1 MKNYRIFNN
10 AKVVMAALAM
20 GAMATACSD
29 WDDHYDANT
38 SVIGSSSANL
48 WENISANANLS
59 EFAQLAKKTG
69 YDKILQSS
77 QTFTVW
83 APLNGTFDFETLNNT
98 DLTSV
103 ADLTNEFMRNH
114 VAHFSYPA
122 SGPINER
129 VFMLN
134 EKMNIFQGNGTYQMG
149 GVQLEKANIP
159 SCNGT
164 LHTLGGKLKFNYNIF
179 ESLNNKTYPLDSIS
193 AYFAKYNY
201 KELDLDASVKGP
213 VVDGEITYLDSVT
226 VDFNYMCN
234 LLRTYID
241 REDSTY
247 TMIVP
252 TNEGWIKAMATLDN
266 YYKYI
271 PSYAYFKEFPQTL
284 NSATANQIDYELI
297 DDAYLADSL
306 KKLNIVMNL
315 AYNNKYYGNVKLP
328 ALQHGETLQ
337 TDSLV
342 SINHEILYTED
353 AARLFGGTIAKEE
366 KSNGYLW
373 IADTLHIRPWNSWKP
388 EVKVQGE
395 MSSSVA
401 ATFNGTTSRVSVNS
415 INRNQNVEGILSN
428 NAYAEIR
435 PTSSSGNP
443 EVDFYLDGVCAGK
456 YMLYVAVVP
465 ANIDSTMY
473 VTSVLPNRMQV
484 KCGYHNEKGK
494 YAEKTFSGYFQN
506 DVTKV
511 DEVKIGEIEF
521 PVSTA
526 GLEKAKPYVRLLS
539 RVTSSIASKYDRTL
553 RIDYIKLVPIELYDY
568 LQENPDYKYYQSL
581 F

>member
-38 SVIGSSSANL
+38 SVIGSSSATL
-48 WENISANANLS
+48 WENIKANPNLS
-59 EFAQLAKKTG
+59 EFAQLATKAG
-69 YDKILQSS
+69 YDKVLQSS

-149 GVQLEKANIP
+149 GVQLENANIP

-179 ESLNNKTYPLDSIS
+179 ESLNNKTYALDSIT
-193 AYFAKYNY
+193 AYFEKYNY

-234 LLRTYID
+234 MLRTYID

-252 TNEGWIKAMATLDN
+252 TNEAWNKAMATLDN
-266 YYKYI
+266 YYKYL

-284 NSATANQIDYELI
+284 NGATASQIDYELI
-297 DDAYLADSL
+297 DDEYLADSI
-306 KKLNIVMNL
+306 KKLAIVMDL

-342 SINHEILYTED
+342 STTGSIIYAED

-373 IADTLHIRPWNSWKP
+373 IADSLHIRPWNSWKP
-388 EVKVQGE
+388 VVKVQGE
-395 MSSSVA
+395 YTSYVA
-401 ATFNGTTSRVSVNS
+401 GNFNGTVSRVSVNS

-443 EVDFYLDGVCAGK
+443 EVDFYLPGVRAGK

-494 YAEKTFSGYFQN
+494 YVENTFKGYFEN

-526 GLEKAKPYVRLLS
+526 GLENAKPYVRLLS
-539 RVTSSIASKYDRTL
+539 RVTSGISSKYDRTL

>member
-29 WDDHYDANT
+29 WDDHYEANS
-38 SVIGSSSANL
+38 SVTGSSSATL

-69 YDKILQSS
+69 YDKVLQSS

-83 APLNGTFDFETLNNT
+83 APLNGTFDFETLNNSDVT
-98 DLTSV
+98 
-103 ADLTNEFMRNH
+103 DLTNEFMRNH
-114 VAHFSYPA
+114 VARFSYPA
-122 SGPINER
+122 SGPVNER

-149 GVQLEKANIP
+149 DVKLQDINIA
-159 SCNGT
+159 SSNGT
-164 LHTLGGKLKFNYNIF
+164 MHTLDGKLDFNYNIF
-179 ESLNNKTYPLDSIS
+179 ESLNTKTYALDSITE
-193 AYFAKYNY
+193 YFKHFNQE
-201 KELDLDASVKGP
+201 KLDLDASVKGP
-213 VVDGEITYLDSVT
+213 VVDGEITYLDSVK
-226 VDFNYMCN
+226 VEYNQLCN
-234 LLRTYID
+234 LINAHID

-252 TNEGWIKAMATLDN
+252 TNEAWNKAMATLDN

-271 PSYAYFKEFPQTL
+271 PSYQYFKEFPQTL
-284 NSATANQIDYELI
+284 KGADASQVDYDLI
-297 DDAYLADSL
+297 DDVYLADSL
-306 KKLNIVMNL
+306 KKLFLVADL
-315 AYNNKYYGNVKLP
+315 AFNNKYYGNVKLP
-328 ALQHGETLQ
+328 GLQHGESLQ

-342 SINHEILYTED
+342 STVYDILYTED
-353 AARLFGGTIAKEE
+353 AKRLFDGTIAKEE

-373 IADTLHIRPWNSWKP
+373 IADSLHVRPWNSWKP
-388 EVKVQGE
+388 EVIVQGE
-395 MSSSVA
+395 MTSRVA
-401 ATFNGTTSRVSVNS
+401 GTFNGTVSRVNVNS
-415 INRNQNVEGILSN
+415 INKNQNVEGKLSN
-428 NAYAEIR
+428 NAYAEVR
-435 PTSSSGNP
+435 QTSSSGNP
-443 EVDFYLDGVCAGK
+443 EVDFYLPGVRAGK
-456 YMLYVAVVP
+456 YMLYVSIVP

-473 VTSVLPNRMQV
+473 VTSVLPNRLQV

-494 YAEKTFSGYFQN
+494 YAEKSFPGYFEN

-526 GLEKAKPYVRLLS
+526 GLDNAMPYVRLLS
-539 RVTSSIASKYDRTL
+539 RVTSNISDKYDRTI
-553 RIDYIKLVPIELYDY
+553 RIDYIRLVPIELYDY

-581 F
+581 Y

>member
-29 WDDHYDANT
+29 WDDHYEANS
-38 SVIGSSSANL
+38 SVTGSSSATL

-69 YDKILQSS
+69 YDKVLQSS

-83 APLNGTFDFETLNNT
+83 APLNGTFDFETLNNSDVT
-98 DLTSV
+98 E
-103 ADLTNEFMRNH
+103 LTNEFMRNH
-114 VAHFSYPA
+114 VARFSYPA
-122 SGPINER
+122 SGPVNER

-149 GVQLEKANIP
+149 DVKLQDINIA
-159 SCNGT
+159 SSNGT
-164 LHTLGGKLKFNYNIF
+164 MHTIDGKLDFNYNIF
-179 ESLNNKTYPLDSIS
+179 ESLNTKTYALDSITE
-193 AYFAKYNY
+193 YFKHFNQE
-201 KELDLDASVKGP
+201 KLDLDASVKGP
-213 VVDGEITYLDSVT
+213 VVDGEITYLDSVK
-226 VDFNYMCN
+226 VEYNQLCGLIN
-234 LLRTYID
+234 AYID

-252 TNEGWIKAMATLDN
+252 TNEAWDKAMATLDN

-271 PSYAYFKEFPQTL
+271 PSYQYFKEFPKTL
-284 NSATANQIDYELI
+284 TGADASQVDYDLI
-297 DDAYLADSL
+297 DDVYLADSL
-306 KKLNIVMNL
+306 KKLNLVADL
-315 AYNNKYYGNVKLP
+315 AFNNKYYGNVKLP
-328 ALQHGETLQ
+328 ELQHGESLQ

-342 SINHEILYTED
+342 STKDGILYTED
-353 AARLFGGTIAKEE
+353 AKRLFDGTIAKEE

-373 IADTLHIRPWNSWKP
+373 IADSLHVRPWNTWKP
-388 EVKVQGE
+388 EVIVQGE
-395 MSSSVA
+395 MTSRVA
-401 ATFNGTTSRVSVNS
+401 GTFNGTVSRVNVNS
-415 INRNQNVEGILSN
+415 INKNQDVEGKLSN
-428 NAYAEIR
+428 NAYAEVR
-435 PTSSSGNP
+435 PTNPTNNP
-443 EVDFYLDGVCAGK
+443 EVDFYLPGVRAGK
-456 YMLYVAVVP
+456 YMLYVSIVP

-473 VTSVLPNRMQV
+473 VTSVLPNRLQV

-494 YAEKTFSGYFQN
+494 YAEKSFTGYFEN

-526 GLEKAKPYVRLLS
+526 GLDNAMPYVRLLS
-539 RVTSSIASKYDRTL
+539 RVMSNNSAKYDRTI
-553 RIDYIKLVPIELYDY
+553 RIDYIRLVPIELYDY

-581 F
+581 Y

>member
-38 SVIGSSSANL
+38 SVIGSSSATL
-48 WENISANANLS
+48 WENIKANPNLS
-59 EFAQLAKKTG
+59 EFAQLATKAG
-69 YDKILQSS
+69 YDKVLQSS

-149 GVQLEKANIP
+149 GVQLENANIP

-179 ESLNNKTYPLDSIS
+179 ESLNNKTYALDSIT
-193 AYFAKYNY
+193 AYFDKYNY
-201 KELDLDASVKGP
+201 QELDLDASVKGP

-234 LLRTYID
+234 MLRTYID

-252 TNEGWIKAMATLDN
+252 TNEGWNKAMATLDN

-373 IADTLHIRPWNSWKP
+373 IADSLHIRPWNSWKP
-388 EVKVQGE
+388 VVKVQGE

-494 YAEKTFSGYFQN
+494 YVENTFKGYFEN

-526 GLEKAKPYVRLLS
+526 GLENAKPYVRLLS
-539 RVTSSIASKYDRTL
+539 RVTSGISSKYDRTL

>member
-38 SVIGSSSANL
+38 SVIGSSSATL
-48 WENISANANLS
+48 WENIKANPNLS
-59 EFAQLAKKTG
+59 EFAQLATKAG
-69 YDKILQSS
+69 YDKVLQSS

-149 GVQLEKANIP
+149 GVQLENANIP

-179 ESLNNKTYPLDSIS
+179 ESLNNKTYALDSIT
-193 AYFAKYNY
+193 AYFEKYNY

-234 LLRTYID
+234 MLRTYID

-252 TNEGWIKAMATLDN
+252 TNEGWNKAMATLDN

-271 PSYAYFKEFPQTL
+271 PSYTYFKEFPQTL

-342 SINHEILYTED
+342 STNYEILYTED

-373 IADTLHIRPWNSWKP
+373 IADSLHIRPWNSWKP
-388 EVKVQGE
+388 VVKVQGE

-443 EVDFYLDGVCAGK
+443 EVDFYLPGVRAGK

-494 YAEKTFSGYFQN
+494 YVENTFKGYFEN

-526 GLEKAKPYVRLLS
+526 GLENAKPYVRLLS
-539 RVTSSIASKYDRTL
+539 RVTSGISSKYDRTL

>member
-29 WDDHYDANT
+29 WDDHYEANS
-38 SVIGSSSANL
+38 SVTGSSSATL

-69 YDKILQSS
+69 YDKVLQSS

-83 APLNGTFDFETLNNT
+83 APLNGTFDFETLNNSDVT
-98 DLTSV
+98 
-103 ADLTNEFMRNH
+103 DLTNEFMRNH
-114 VAHFSYPA
+114 VARFSYPA
-122 SGPINER
+122 SGPVNER

-149 GVQLEKANIP
+149 DVKLQDINIA
-159 SCNGT
+159 SSNGT
-164 LHTLGGKLKFNYNIF
+164 MHTLDGKLDFNYNIF
-179 ESLNNKTYPLDSIS
+179 ESLNTKTYALDSITE
-193 AYFAKYNY
+193 YFKHFNQ
-201 KELDLDASVKGP
+201 EILDLDASVKGP
-213 VVDGEITYLDSVT
+213 VVDGEITYLDSVK
-226 VDFNYMCN
+226 VEYNQLCN
-234 LLRTYID
+234 LINAHID

-252 TNEGWIKAMATLDN
+252 TNEAWNKAMATLDN

-271 PSYAYFKEFPQTL
+271 PSYQYFKEFPQTL
-284 NSATANQIDYELI
+284 KGADASQVDYDLI
-297 DDAYLADSL
+297 DDVYLADSL
-306 KKLNIVMNL
+306 KKLNLVADL
-315 AYNNKYYGNVKLP
+315 AFNNKYYGNVKLP
-328 ALQHGETLQ
+328 GLQHGESLQ

-342 SINHEILYTED
+342 STVYDILYTED
-353 AARLFGGTIAKEE
+353 AKRLFNGTIAKEE

-373 IADTLHIRPWNSWKP
+373 IADSLHVRPWNSWKP
-388 EVKVQGE
+388 EVIVQGE
-395 MSSSVA
+395 MTSRVA
-401 ATFNGTTSRVSVNS
+401 GTFNGTVSRVNVNS
-415 INRNQNVEGILSN
+415 INKNQNVEGKLSN
-428 NAYAEIR
+428 NAYAEVR
-435 PTSSSGNP
+435 QTSSSGNP
-443 EVDFYLDGVCAGK
+443 EVDFYLPGVRAGK
-456 YMLYVAVVP
+456 YMLYVSIVP

-473 VTSVLPNRMQV
+473 VTSVLPNRLQV

-494 YAEKTFSGYFQN
+494 YAEKSFPGYFEN

-526 GLEKAKPYVRLLS
+526 GLDNAMPYVRLLS
-539 RVTSSIASKYDRTL
+539 RVTSNISDKYDRTI
-553 RIDYIKLVPIELYDY
+553 RIDYIRLVPIELYDY

-581 F
+581 Y

>member
-38 SVIGSSSANL
+38 SVIGSSSATL

-69 YDKILQSS
+69 YDKVLQSS

-83 APLNGTFDFETLNNT
+83 APLNGTFDFETLNNS
-98 DLTSV
+98 DV
-103 ADLTNEFMRNH
+103 AELTNEFMRNH

-149 GVQLEKANIP
+149 GVQLENANIP

-179 ESLNNKTYPLDSIS
+179 ESLNNKTYALDSIT
-193 AYFAKYNY
+193 AYFDKYNY
-201 KELDLDASVKGP
+201 QELDLDASVKGP

-234 LLRTYID
+234 MLRTYID

-252 TNEGWIKAMATLDN
+252 TNEAWDKAMATLDN

-271 PSYAYFKEFPQTL
+271 PSYTYFKEFPQALT
-284 NSATANQIDYELI
+284 SATANQIDYELI
-297 DDAYLADSL
+297 DDAYLTDSL
-306 KKLNIVMNL
+306 KKLSIVKNL

-342 SINHEILYTED
+342 STNYEILYTED

-373 IADTLHIRPWNSWKP
+373 IADSLHIRPWNSWKP
-388 EVKVQGE
+388 VVMVQGE

-494 YAEKTFSGYFQN
+494 YAEKTFSGYFEN

-511 DEVKIGEIEF
+511 DEVQVGEIEF

-526 GLEKAKPYVRLLS
+526 GLDNAKPYVRLLS